1 MLYEEEALSH
11 VEKEKI
17 IYDAVFS
24 KIIRIFVAKTACNKR
39 TVPLLYVPLLYI
51 MI

>member
-39 TVPLLYVPLLYI
+39 TAFYAEFQTLI
-51 MI
+51 DI